1 LGSRFTPQNFV
12 SPQRDQLLLLPVDM
26 REWLPE
32 DDLVFV
38 VLDAVAT
45 VDLGEFRRRYR
56 ADGRGRA
63 AFDPEMW
70 WHCCCMGTARA
81 SGPAG

>member
-1 LGSRFTPQNFV
+1 VPQNFLF
-12 SPQRDQLLLLPVDM
+12 PQRDQPLLLPVDM

-45 VDLGEFRRRYR
+45 VDLGEFYRRYR
-56 ADGRGRA
+56 AD
-63 AFDPEMW
+63 
-70 WHCCCMGTARA
+70 A
-81 SGPAG
+81 S

>member
-1 LGSRFTPQNFV
+1 M
-12 SPQRDQLLLLPVDM
+12 PVDM

-45 VDLGEFRRRYR
+45 LDLGAFRRSY
-56 ADGRGRA
+56 A
-63 AFDPEMW
+63 AAQAAGTTSRRNHSDPMTSEN
-70 WHCCCMGTARA
+70 TSSAPPAPLA
-81 SGPAG
+81 SGWTKRLPFGVPRRDR

>member
-1 LGSRFTPQNFV
+1 M
-12 SPQRDQLLLLPVDM
+12 PVDM

-38 VLDAVAT
+38 VLDAAAT
-45 VDLGEFRRRYR
+45 LDLGAFRRSYR
-56 ADGRGRA
+56 SDGHGRA
-63 AFDPEMW
+63 AYDPEM
-70 WHCCCMGTARA
+70 MIALLLYAYSKA